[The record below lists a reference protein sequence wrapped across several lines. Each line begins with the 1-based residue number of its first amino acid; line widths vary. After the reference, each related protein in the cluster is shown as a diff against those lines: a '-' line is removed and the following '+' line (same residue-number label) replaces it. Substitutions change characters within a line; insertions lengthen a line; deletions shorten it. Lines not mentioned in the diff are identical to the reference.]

1 MTSPPQRTINT
12 IVADPGVHRA
22 VKRVHLLGTILV
34 SALVL
39 AVLAVVVGML
49 VRTYRPVPG
58 TRQPVVL
65 AGLFALA
72 ALGGGVVLTEHASR
86 RARSSKELAQA
97 VTAYL
102 GGCLGAGAVNLVAW
116 IVTLWVL
123 LANGISHM
131 LWLPTLMVMGLN
143 FLGVL
148 LALPRVKH
156 LRRLYYSPSLPF
168 QKAD

>member
-1 MTSPPQRTINT
+1 MTSLPQRTINT

-22 VKRVHLLGTILV
+22 VKRVHVLGTILV
-34 SALVL
+34 AALVL
-39 AVLAVVVGML
+39 AVLAAVVAIM
-49 VRTYRPVPG
+49 VRTYRPVVG

-65 AGLFALA
+65 AGLVALA
-72 ALGGGVVLTEHASR
+72 ALGGGVVLTECASR

-102 GGCLGAGAVNLVAW
+102 GGCFGAGASNLLAW
-116 IVTLWVL
+116 IISVGVL

-131 LWLPTLMVMGLN
+131 LWLPTLMVLGLN
-143 FLGVL
+143 FVGVL